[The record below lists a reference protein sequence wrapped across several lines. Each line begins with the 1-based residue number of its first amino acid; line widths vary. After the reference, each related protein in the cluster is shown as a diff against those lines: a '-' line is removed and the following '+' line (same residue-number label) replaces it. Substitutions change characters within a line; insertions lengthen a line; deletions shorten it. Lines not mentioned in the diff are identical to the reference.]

1 MFGHWKVLGSAGVLR
16 DLRNNPY
23 LTPFKIRPPLIFGR
37 GWPKIRGDQKVQVFG
52 WPKIKGDEVNSKPF
66 ENASLAHESYFH
78 YMEIQKWWLA
88 FSLVHSNSPSFC
100 ATFQGMRSDLINR
113 TVLSAVLLMYNA
125 VIETCEIPYFVRKE
139 KNGKGNFVR
148 GGRKLKGTNWGRVAE
163 NSWDRKIVGPK
174 INGTEN

>member
-1 MFGHWKVLGSAGVLR
+1 MTLTRAKRLWMFFTLFYRQISQPDKK
-16 DLRNNPY
+16 NY
-23 LTPFKIRPPLIFGR
+23 LIPINFRLPLIFGR

-66 ENASLAHESYFH
+66 ENASLALESYFH
-78 YMEIQKWWLA
+78 YMEIQKWRLV

-113 TVLSAVLLMYNA
+113 TVLLAVLLMYNA
-125 VIETCEIPYFVRKE
+125 AIETCEIPYFVRKE
-139 KNGKGNFVR
+139 EKIGKGNFVR

-163 NSWDRKIVGPK
+163 N
-174 INGTEN
+174 